1 MGVDLTLPPLPS
13 PPYSAETKVPLNPSR
28 DGSAPFIGLAF
39 KLEAGRFGQLT
50 YMRVYQGRVAR
61 GDFIVN
67 TRSGKRV
74 KVSRL
79 VQMHADKMQV
89 GVWEPGRGRP
99 HTQHCTRPPPP
110 DSRQDIEEA
119 LAGDIC
125 AFFGIECSSGDTF
138 TSVGGAPISMESIH
152 VPDPVVSLAIHPQ
165 NKDDAD
171 AFSKGLN
178 RFQREDPT
186 FKVHIDDESKEVG
199 GAGGGVDRVR
209 ATHCVNHYLAPDHHL
224 WHGRAPFGG
233 VRRTHAVGVQLS
245 MCDREAQSGLQG
257 DHY

>member
-1 MGVDLTLPPLPS
+1 M
-13 PPYSAETKVPLNPSR
+13 
-28 DGSAPFIGLAF
+28 AF

-89 GVWEPGRGRP
+89 RVWGRP
-99 HTQHCTRPPPP
+99 SEYRQHCHCLPRTL
-110 DSRQDIEEA
+110 QDIEEA
-119 LAGDIC
+119 FAGDIC

-138 TSVGGAPISMESIH
+138 ISVGGASVSMESIH
-152 VPDPVVSLAIHPQ
+152 VPDPVISLAMRPQ
-165 NKDDAD
+165 NKDSAD
-171 AFSKGLN
+171 VFSKGLN
-178 RFQREDPT
+178 RFQKEDPT

-199 GAGGGVDRVR
+199 RARGG
-209 ATHCVNHYLAPDHHL
+209 
-224 WHGRAPFGG
+224 
-233 VRRTHAVGVQLS
+233 
-245 MCDREAQSGLQG
+245 
-257 DHY
+257 

>member
-1 MGVDLTLPPLPS
+1 MTLD
-13 PPYSAETKVPLNPSR
+13 PSR
-28 DGSAPFIGLAF
+28 DGSATFVGLAF

-67 TRSGKRV
+67 TRSGKKV

-89 GVWEPGRGRP
+89 GERGCGGQAALDVDVSVP
-99 HTQHCTRPPPP
+99 V
-110 DSRQDIEEA
+110 SLQDIEEA
-119 LAGDIC
+119 FAGDIC

-138 TSVGGAPISMESIH
+138 ISVGGAPVSMESIH
-152 VPDPVVSLAIHPQ
+152 VPNPVISLAMRPQ
-165 NKDDAD
+165 NKESLD

-178 RFQREDPT
+178 RFQKEDPT

-199 GAGGGVDRVR
+199 GAGD
-209 ATHCVNHYLAPDHHL
+209 
-224 WHGRAPFGG
+224 
-233 VRRTHAVGVQLS
+233 
-245 MCDREAQSGLQG
+245 EAGLEE
-257 DHY
+257 